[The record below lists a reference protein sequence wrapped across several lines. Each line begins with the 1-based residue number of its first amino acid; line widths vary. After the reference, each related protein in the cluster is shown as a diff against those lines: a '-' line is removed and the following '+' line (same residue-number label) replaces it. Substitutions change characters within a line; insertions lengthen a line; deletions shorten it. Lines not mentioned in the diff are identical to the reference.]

1 MRNGRIALN
10 WECTA
15 RFGGALAASGTE
27 LVKAKSMYGM
37 RGRRVLLLCAMTI
50 SKNIRGFCFALLG
63 GISWGFSGACAQY
76 LFHHYNVD
84 PLWVSSVRML
94 CAGIVL
100 CAFALA
106 IARGPFLAM
115 WRNRNTVASLVIF
128 SVFGLASCQITYL
141 LAIQNSNAGTATVI
155 QYIAPVLVVLYLCV
169 RSHRRPLK
177 REVLAIAL
185 VMMGTFLVATHGNP
199 NSLALTPAGLFWSLV
214 SAVTYAMYTLIPRRL
229 MLHYGS
235 VPVVAGAL
243 LIGGIMLSIV
253 LQSWTVNP
261 GFDFSGWLLLFF
273 GLVLFG
279 TIIGFTLYFQ
289 AVKDIGATKTGIV
302 ASIETV
308 SATMFAVLWL
318 GTSFSWIDIVGF
330 VFIMATVFVLAKH
343 PGDGDIKAEG

>member
-1 MRNGRIALN
+1 M
-10 WECTA
+10 
-15 RFGGALAASGTE
+15 
-27 LVKAKSMYGM
+27 
-37 RGRRVLLLCAMTI
+37 LLLCAMTI

-115 WRNRNTVASLVIF
+115 WRNRNTVASLVVF
-128 SVFGLASCQITYL
+128 SVFGLAACQITYL

-155 QYIAPVLVVLYLCV
+155 QYIAPVLVVLYLCL
-169 RSHRRPLK
+169 RGHRRPLK

-185 VMMGTFLVATHGNP
+185 VITGTFLVATHGNP
-199 NSLALTPAGLFWSLV
+199 GSLALTPAGLFWSLV

-243 LIGGIMLSIV
+243 LIGGII
-253 LQSWTVNP
+253 
-261 GFDFSGWLLLFF
+261 FSVVLFF

-308 SATMFAVLWL
+308 SATLFAVLWL

-330 VFIMATVFVLAKH
+330 AFIMATVFVLAKH
-343 PGDGDIKAEG
+343 PGDGDIKAEK

>member
-1 MRNGRIALN
+1 
-10 WECTA
+10 
-15 RFGGALAASGTE
+15 
-27 LVKAKSMYGM
+27 MYGM
-37 RGRRVLLLCAMTI
+37 RRRRVLLLCAMTI

-115 WRNRNTVASLVIF
+115 WRNRNTVGSLVIF

-141 LAIQNSNAGTATVI
+141 LAIQHSNAGTATVI
-155 QYIAPVLVVLYLCV
+155 QYIAPVLVVLYLCI

-199 NSLALTPAGLFWSLV
+199 NSLALTPAGLFWSLA

-243 LIGGIMLSIV
+243 LIGGIMLSLV

-308 SATMFAVLWL
+308 SATLFAVLWL

-343 PGDGDIKAEG
+343 PGDGDIKSEG

>member
-1 MRNGRIALN
+1 
-10 WECTA
+10 
-15 RFGGALAASGTE
+15 
-27 LVKAKSMYGM
+27 
-37 RGRRVLLLCAMTI
+37 
-50 SKNIRGFCFALLG
+50 
-63 GISWGFSGACAQY
+63 
-76 LFHHYNVD
+76 
-84 PLWVSSVRML
+84 ML

-115 WRNRNTVASLVIF
+115 WRNRNTVGSLVIF
-128 SVFGLASCQITYL
+128 SVFGLASCQIAYL
-141 LAIQNSNAGTATVI
+141 LAIQHSNAGTATVI
-155 QYIAPVLVVLYLCV
+155 QYIAPVLVVLYLCI

-214 SAVTYAMYTLIPRRL
+214 SAVTYAMYALIPRRL

-243 LIGGIMLSIV
+243 LIGGIMLSLV

-308 SATMFAVLWL
+308 SATLFAVLWL

-343 PGDGDIKAEG
+343 PGDGDIKSEG

>member
-1 MRNGRIALN
+1 MAQSKYRGIACNFFGVWPGVVPDYLPARNP
-10 WECTA
+10 
-15 RFGGALAASGTE
+15 E
-27 LVKAKSMYGM
+27 LERGYGN
-37 RGRRVLLLCAMTI
+37 GNPIHC
-50 SKNIRGFCFALLG
+50 
-63 GISWGFSGACAQY
+63 
-76 LFHHYNVD
+76 
-84 PLWVSSVRML
+84 
-94 CAGIVL
+94 
-100 CAFALA
+100 
-106 IARGPFLAM
+106 
-115 WRNRNTVASLVIF
+115 
-128 SVFGLASCQITYL
+128 
-141 LAIQNSNAGTATVI
+141 
-155 QYIAPVLVVLYLCV
+155 PVLVVLYLCI

-243 LIGGIMLSIV
+243 LIGGIMLSLV

-261 GFDFSGWLLLFF
+261 GFDFSGWLLLFL

-308 SATMFAVLWL
+308 SATLFAVLWL

-343 PGDGDIKAEG
+343 PGDGDIKSEG

>member
-1 MRNGRIALN
+1 M
-10 WECTA
+10 
-15 RFGGALAASGTE
+15 
-27 LVKAKSMYGM
+27 V
-37 RGRRVLLLCAMTI
+37 
-50 SKNIRGFCFALLG
+50 
-63 GISWGFSGACAQY
+63 
-76 LFHHYNVD
+76 
-84 PLWVSSVRML
+84 
-94 CAGIVL
+94 
-100 CAFALA
+100 
-106 IARGPFLAM
+106 
-115 WRNRNTVASLVIF
+115 F
-128 SVFGLASCQITYL
+128 SVFGLAACQITYL

-155 QYIAPVLVVLYLCV
+155 QYIAPVLVVLYLCL
-169 RSHRRPLK
+169 RGHRRPLK

-185 VMMGTFLVATHGNP
+185 VITGTFLVATHGNP
-199 NSLALTPAGLFWSLV
+199 GSLALTPAGLFWSLV

-243 LIGGIMLSIV
+243 LIGGIIFSAA
-253 LQSWTVNP
+253 LQSWTVDP
-261 GFDFSGWLLLFF
+261 GFDSSGWLLLFF

-308 SATMFAVLWL
+308 SATLFAVLWL

-343 PGDGDIKAEG
+343 PGDGDIKAEK

>member
-1 MRNGRIALN
+1 
-10 WECTA
+10 
-15 RFGGALAASGTE
+15 
-27 LVKAKSMYGM
+27 
-37 RGRRVLLLCAMTI
+37 
-50 SKNIRGFCFALLG
+50 
-63 GISWGFSGACAQY
+63 
-76 LFHHYNVD
+76 
-84 PLWVSSVRML
+84 
-94 CAGIVL
+94 
-100 CAFALA
+100 
-106 IARGPFLAM
+106 
-115 WRNRNTVASLVIF
+115 
-128 SVFGLASCQITYL
+128 
-141 LAIQNSNAGTATVI
+141 
-155 QYIAPVLVVLYLCV
+155 
-169 RSHRRPLK
+169 
-177 REVLAIAL
+177 
-185 VMMGTFLVATHGNP
+185 MMGTFLVATHGNP

-243 LIGGIMLSIV
+243 LIGGIMLSLV

-261 GFDFSGWLLLFF
+261 GFDFSGWLLLFL

-308 SATMFAVLWL
+308 SATLFAVLWL

-343 PGDGDIKAEG
+343 PGDGDIKSEG

>member
-1 MRNGRIALN
+1 
-10 WECTA
+10 
-15 RFGGALAASGTE
+15 
-27 LVKAKSMYGM
+27 M

-115 WRNRNTVASLVIF
+115 WRNRSTVASLVIF

-273 GLVLFG
+273 
-279 TIIGFTLYFQ
+279 
-289 AVKDIGATKTGIV
+289 
-302 ASIETV
+302 
-308 SATMFAVLWL
+308 WL
-318 GTSFSWIDIVGF
+318 GAVWHHHRFYVVFPSGQRHWCNENRHCGQHRNGFGNFVRGAVVGNLVQLDRHCWF
-330 VFIMATVFVLAKH
+330 CIHHGYGIRSREAPWRWRH
-343 PGDGDIKAEG
+343 QI